1 MTQIHR
7 FIFARA
13 LFSVAAIGLASAC
26 TPQSQVQPVTT
37 GAGTAVKVTE
47 IATKL
52 AYPWGI
58 AVLPD
63 GSMLVT
69 ERDGRLRVIRDGKL
83 AEAPIAGVPAV
94 LNDGQG
100 GLFDVALHPDF
111 ATNNL
116 VYLSFAKGTKEANHT
131 VIIRGI
137 YDGARLNNIQTVFE
151 AAPLKKGSA
160 HFGGRMIFMPDKTLM
175 LTLGDGYEYR
185 DKAQD
190 LGTNFG
196 KIIRITDTGQPA
208 PANPFIGQV
217 GKRPEIYS
225 YGHRNMQG
233 LALDSSSGTLYE
245 HEHGPKGGDEINIIQ
260 PGKNYG
266 WPVITYGVDYS
277 GAPISLKNKQDGM
290 EQPITYWVPSIA
302 PSGMAFYTGDLF
314 PAWKGDLLVTALAG
328 QQLRRVNLEKGVVA
342 SQETYLTDRDERYRH
357 VVQAPDG
364 SLLLL
369 TDDAEGKVLRVTPG

>member
-1 MTQIHR
+1 MTYTKR
-7 FIFARA
+7 LSLA
-13 LFSVAAIGLASAC
+13 LSAVLMVVAC
-26 TPQSQVQPVTT
+26 TPKLPATTTAASPPV
-37 GAGTAVKVTE
+37 KLNVTE
-47 IATKL
+47 VATNL
-52 AYPWGI
+52 AHPWGI

-83 AEAPIAGVPAV
+83 VVAPIAGVPKV
-94 LNDGQG
+94 HNEGQG
-100 GLFDVALHPDF
+100 GLFDVVLHPDF

-116 VYLSFAKGTKEANHT
+116 IYLSFAKGTKEANHT
-131 VIIRGI
+131 AVIRGT
-137 YDGARLNNIQTVFE
+137 YDGVSLTNVQSVFD
-151 AAPLKKGSA
+151 AAPERSTDA
-160 HFGGRMIFMPDKTLM
+160 HYGGRLLFMPDKTLI

-190 LGTNFG
+190 LSSDLG
-196 KIIRITDTGQPA
+196 KIVRITDTGQPA
-208 PANPFIGQV
+208 SDNPFIGQA

-225 YGHRNMQG
+225 YGHRNVQG
-233 LALDSSSGTLYE
+233 IALDQRYNVLFA

-302 PSGMAFYTGDLF
+302 PSGMTFYSGMMFPQWQGDLI
-314 PAWKGDLLVTALAG
+314 VTALAG
-328 QQLRRVNLEKGVVA
+328 QHLRRVDMQKGQVM
-342 SQETYLTDRDERYRH
+342 SQEVYLAERGERYRQ

-364 SLLLL
+364 ALLLL